1 MKFQI
6 SYFYQHFDKDISV
19 VDNCEFVDLLVQN
32 MNLHKIVPFLPMYEI
47 HF

>member
-6 SYFYQHFDKDISV
+6 SYFYQHFDQDISV
-19 VDNCEFVDLLVQN
+19 VDDYEFVDLLIQN
-32 MNLHKIVPFLPMYEI
+32 MNLNKIVSFLPVYEI